1 MKIDNMTIN
10 TLMNKIINF
19 KGGIKNYNLQN
30 LVIYFNHRIDKNNLC
45 SKSELQDLEQF
56 IEFLERNLYQD
67 KYKIL
72 LNKIKK
78 RANVL
83 KVLSLNKNTEITN
96 LKDEIESIGSYQIK
110 KYLTNIFN
118 ETEKNNPNCIKI
130 ENNLNNLDQ
139 ELVPNLTEKQI
150 ETIKKVLLV
159 IEDKLSCN
167 KNFAEKNIKIFKEK
181 IQFILKKIEK
191 NKAYLKLFQKLDT
204 KEIVI
209 PSKFPAIFYDSIDY
223 FNEHLE
229 EVTEQNI
236 IAVDNSFAVSLD
248 GAFSIKKEYDYYVFD
263 VFVADVPTF
272 LKDNIKFCKE
282 AYKRGTSFCIETSKN
297 NSPMMIDIFPTDLL
311 KNNLALK
318 LNKMRIAIDFKF
330 IILKDGTIKFDSVS
344 RKKIKITNRT
354 NFHDIKKLNSPNVCL
369 DDNFKELIL
378 YKEMVE
384 KVISKKENYYLK
396 DAHKDFVS
404 FSSLLVNYFI
414 GKESEFA
421 IYREKGKY
429 VKQNRDFYT
438 QSVTPL
444 RRFVSNINLAFFLNQ
459 KGVVLFNRKSLNY
472 TRDNED
478 EIIAHLN
485 EREEIKTLAKTYPRT
500 ISRYL

>member
-10 TLMNKIINF
+10 TLMNKIISF

-30 LVIYFNHRIDKNNLC
+30 LVIYFNHRIDKNKLC
-45 SKSELQDLEQF
+45 SKCELQDLEQF
-56 IEFLERNLYQD
+56 IEILERNLYED

-83 KVLSLNKNTEITN
+83 KVLSLKKITEIAN
-96 LKDEIESIGSYQIK
+96 LKNEIESIGSYRII

-118 ETEKNNPNCIKI
+118 EMEKNNINFIKI
-130 ENNLNNLDQ
+130 ESNLNNLEK
-139 ELVPNLTEKQI
+139 ELAPNLTEEQS
-150 ETIKKVLLV
+150 ELIKKLITA
-159 IEDKLSCN
+159 IENKISYT
-167 KNFAEKNIKIFKEK
+167 KNFAEKDIKIFKEK
-181 IQFILKKIEK
+181 IKFIFNKIEK
-191 NKAYLKLFQKLDT
+191 NKAYSKLLQKLDT
-204 KEIVI
+204 KEIEI
-209 PSKFPAIFYDSIDY
+209 PTKFPAVFYDSIDY
-223 FNEHLE
+223 FYDHLE
-229 EVTEQNI
+229 EETEKNI
-236 IAVDNSFAVSLD
+236 IAVDDSFAVSLD

-297 NSPMMIDIFPTDLL
+297 NSPIIIDIFPTDLL

-354 NFHDIKKLNSPNVCL
+354 NFHDIKKLNSSNVCL

-396 DAHKDFVS
+396 DARKDFVS

-429 VKQNRDFYT
+429 VKQNIDFYT

-472 TRDNED
+472 AKDNKD

-485 EREEIKTLAKTYPRT
+485 EREGIKTLAKTYPRT